1 MADLPN
7 LPEST
12 TNTPEPKSPA
22 APEPPART
30 TLAMM
35 PLRNLVLFPGM
46 IQSLAVGRP
55 KSLALTQRAA
65 MGESKQFFV
74 AAQKDTDEEDP
85 AFEAIYHVGCIVRI
99 LRLKQEADGTQ
110 TTLVQG
116 VTRAR
121 VLRMLSD
128 DPYYE
133 VEVETL
139 HDIIERG
146 KQLDAL
152 VLTAR
157 QMISQMV
164 ALSSQIPDEV
174 SIVAHNLQDPGQ
186 IADFIISNLN
196 IDADQKQLFLQELN
210 VRRRIEKA
218 AELISQELA
227 VLELAG
233 KIQANVKT
241 SINKTQRDYFLREQL
256 KAIQQELG
264 VDDERGHV
272 VAELRQRLDE
282 AQLPEEVRKEADREL
297 SRLEAMPPQAPDF
310 NVARTYLEYL
320 ADLPWKKSTHQP
332 VDIAKARRTLD
343 EDHWGLEKVKKRI
356 LEYLSVGKLRDDMRG
371 PILCLVGPPGVGKT
385 SLGRS
390 VARATGRHFIR
401 MSLGGVRDEAEIRGH
416 RRTYVGALPGRVI
429 QEIRKTEANDPV
441 FMLDEVDK
449 LGADWRGDPTSA
461 LLEVLDPEQNC
472 TFTDH
477 YLDVPFDLSKVLFI
491 TTANMLDTIPAPLRD
506 RMEIIT
512 LPGYTENEKLQIAKR
527 YLVPR
532 TLENH
537 GLKRHQLRMTD
548 SALRQIIRHYTH
560 EAGVRNLEREMAAV
574 CRGVARVIT
583 ESGKLDRR
591 TVVGKENLEEYL
603 GPVQYVPEVA
613 ERTSVPGVATG
624 LGWTPVGGDILFIEA
639 TDMPG
644 GGKLILTGQLGNVM
658 QESAQTA
665 LSYIRSRAADL
676 GIEPEHLV
684 RRDIHVH
691 VPAGAIPKDGPSAGI
706 AIFTAIVSLLTGR
719 PVKSQ
724 VAMTGEITLR
734 GMVLPVGGIKEKV
747 LGAARAGIKT
757 VILPERNARDINEVP
772 QEVREKMKFLLV
784 TRMEEILPLALDTAK
799 AGIKLRKSKPAKS
812 RSKLTGSRGKA
823 GSRSKSAGSGANS
836 RGTPTAPRGRL
847 AADKNGRK

>member
-1 MADLPN
+1 MTDLPN
-7 LPEST
+7 TPESPMVP
-12 TNTPEPKSPA
+12 PESKPSVA
-22 APEPPART
+22 ETPARM
-30 TLAMM
+30 TLALM
-35 PLRNLVLFPGM
+35 PLRNLVIFPGM
-46 IQSLAVGRP
+46 MQSLAVGRH

-65 MGESKQFFV
+65 MSESRQFFA

-85 AFEAIYHVGCIVRI
+85 GFEAVYHTGCVVRI

-116 VTRAR
+116 VVRAR
-121 VLRMLSD
+121 VVRLVTD
-128 DPYYE
+128 DPYFQ

-139 HDIIERG
+139 HDALERG

-164 ALSSQIPDEV
+164 SLSSQVPDEV
-174 SIVAHNLQDPGQ
+174 AIVAQNLQDPGQ
-186 IADFIISNLN
+186 IADFIVANLN
-196 IDADQKQLFLQELN
+196 FDADKKQPFLEELN
-210 VRRRIEKA
+210 VRRRLEKA
-218 AELISQELA
+218 TELISQELA

-264 VDDERGHV
+264 VDDERGRLI
-272 VAELRQRLDE
+272 AELRQRLDE
-282 AQLPEEVRKEADREL
+282 AQLPDEVRKEADREL
-297 SRLEAMPPQAPDF
+297 MRLDSMPPQAPDF

-320 ADLPWKKSTHQP
+320 ADLPWKKSTHDP
-332 VDIAKARRTLD
+332 VDIARARRILD

-356 LEYLSVGKLRDDMRG
+356 LEFLSVGKLRDDMRG
-371 PILCLVGPPGVGKT
+371 PILCLAGPPGVGKT

-390 VARATGRHFIR
+390 IARATGRKFIR

-416 RRTYVGALPGRVI
+416 RRTYVGALPGRII
-429 QEIRKTEANDPV
+429 QEIRKAEANDPV

-461 LLEVLDPEQNC
+461 LLEVLDPEQNS

-491 TTANMLDTIPAPLRD
+491 TTANVLDTIPAPLRD
-506 RMEIIT
+506 RMEIIA

-537 GLKRHQLRMTD
+537 GLLRRQLSLTD
-548 SALRQIIRHYTH
+548 AALRRIIRHYTH
-560 EAGVRNLEREMAAV
+560 EAGVRNLEREMASV
-574 CRGVARVIT
+574 CRGVARQIS
-583 ESGKLDRR
+583 ESGKLNKR
-591 TVVGKENLEEYL
+591 TVVGPTDLEEYL
-603 GPVQYVPEVA
+603 GPEQYVPEVS
-613 ERTSVPGVATG
+613 ERTRVPGVATG

-639 TDMPG
+639 TDMRG
-644 GGKLILTGQLGNVM
+644 SDKLILTGQLGNVM

-665 LSYIRSRAADL
+665 LSYVRSRAADL
-676 GIEPEHLV
+676 GIDATALMH
-684 RRDIHVH
+684 RDIHVH

-719 PVKSQ
+719 HVKNH

-747 LGAARAGIKT
+747 LGAARAGIRT
-757 VILPERNARDINEVP
+757 VILPERNARDIGEVP
-772 QEVREKMKFLLV
+772 AEVRDKMKFLLV
-784 TRMEEILPLALDTAK
+784 TRMEEILPLALE
-799 AGIKLRKSKPAKS
+799 PAKS
-812 RSKLTGSRGKA
+812 HAKPASVQPAPSRKKPRSGSPG
-823 GSRSKSAGSGANS
+823 
-836 RGTPTAPRGRL
+836 PRNRL
-847 AADKNGRK
+847 AADHDGRT

>member
-1 MADLPN
+1 MTDLP
-7 LPEST
+7 T
-12 TNTPEPKSPA
+12 TPDSPA
-22 APEPPART
+22 VPPETKPSAAETPSRM

-35 PLRNLVLFPGM
+35 PLRNLVIFPGM
-46 IQSLAVGRP
+46 MQSLAVGRH

-65 MGESKQFFV
+65 MSESKQFFV

-85 AFEAIYHVGCIVRI
+85 GFEAVYHTGCVVRI

-116 VTRAR
+116 VARAR
-121 VLRMLSD
+121 VVRLVAD
-128 DPYYE
+128 DPYFE

-139 HDIIERG
+139 HDVLERG

-157 QMISQMV
+157 QMIQQMV
-164 ALSSQIPDEV
+164 ALSSQVPDEV
-174 SIVAHNLQDPGQ
+174 AVVAQNLQDPGQ
-186 IADFIISNLN
+186 IADFIVANLN
-196 IDADQKQLFLQELN
+196 FDADKKQPFLEELN
-210 VRRRIEKA
+210 VRRRLEKA
-218 AELISQELA
+218 TELISQELA

-264 VDDERGHV
+264 VDDERSRLI
-272 VAELRQRLDE
+272 AELRQKLDE
-282 AQLPEEVRKEADREL
+282 AGLPDEVRKEADREL
-297 SRLEAMPPQAPDF
+297 LRLEAMPPQAPDF

-320 ADLPWKKSTHQP
+320 ADLPWKKSTHEP
-332 VDIAKARRTLD
+332 VDIARARRILD

-356 LEYLSVGKLRDDMRG
+356 LEFLSVGKLRDDMRG
-371 PILCLVGPPGVGKT
+371 PILCLAGPPGVGKT

-390 VARATGRHFIR
+390 IARATGRKFIR

-416 RRTYVGALPGRVI
+416 RRTYVGALPGRII
-429 QEIRKTEANDPV
+429 QEIRKAEANDPV

-461 LLEVLDPEQNC
+461 LLEVLDPEQNS

-491 TTANMLDTIPAPLRD
+491 TTANVLDTIPAPLRD
-506 RMEIIT
+506 RMEILT

-537 GLKRHQLRMTD
+537 GLVRRQLRLTD
-548 SALRQIIRHYTH
+548 AALRRIIRHYTH

-574 CRGVARVIT
+574 CRGVARQIS
-583 ESGKLDRR
+583 ESGKLTKR
-591 TVVGKENLEEYL
+591 TVVRPADLEEYL
-603 GPVQYVPEVA
+603 GPEQYVPEVA
-613 ERTSVPGVATG
+613 ERTRVPGVATG

-639 TDMPG
+639 TDMRG
-644 GGKLILTGQLGNVM
+644 SDKLILTGQLGNVM

-665 LSYIRSRAADL
+665 LSYVRSRAADL
-676 GIEPEHLV
+676 GIDAAALIH
-684 RRDIHVH
+684 RDIHVH

-719 PVKSQ
+719 HVKNH

-757 VILPERNARDINEVP
+757 VILPERNARDIGEVP
-772 QEVREKMKFLLV
+772 AEVRDKMKFLLV
-784 TRMEEILPLALDTAK
+784 KRMEEILPLALEPPKAQTKPAAAK
-799 AGIKLRKSKPAKS
+799 AVPSRKKP
-812 RSKLTGSRGKA
+812 RSGSLG
-823 GSRSKSAGSGANS
+823 
-836 RGTPTAPRGRL
+836 PRNRL
-847 AADKNGRK
+847 AADHNGRT